1 MLARENTIQI
11 IIQELAPSPA
21 PIICIQQKQQ
31 HKTNTNIIFI
41 NEVSLISHFG
51 ISRITLQLYHT
62 KIKIL
67 V

>member
-31 HKTNTNIIFI
+31 HKTNTNISFI
-41 NEVSLISHFG
+41 NYLSS
-51 ISRITLQLYHT
+51 
-62 KIKIL
+62 
-67 V
+67 